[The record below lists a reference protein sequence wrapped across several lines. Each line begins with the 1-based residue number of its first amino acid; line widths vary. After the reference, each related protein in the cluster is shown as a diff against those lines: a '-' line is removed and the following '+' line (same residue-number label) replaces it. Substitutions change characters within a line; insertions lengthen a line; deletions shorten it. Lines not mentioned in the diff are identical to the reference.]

1 VTLEV
6 LGQTTA
12 VADPGGGPF
21 NAPAFGQ
28 HNKAMQIAALDDL
41 QPPGTGFGDSLRH
54 CRTLVATISIDA
66 FDEREGAMSP
76 PRYGSGTVAILNVG
90 GMNDD
95 AQQQA
100 QRIDGDMALA
110 PFDLLARVVTRRVD
124 RRPPFTAPLAL

>member
-1 VTLEV
+1 V
-6 LGQTTA
+6 
-12 VADPGGGPF
+12 
-21 NAPAFGQ
+21 
-28 HNKAMQIAALDDL
+28 
-41 QPPGTGFGDSLRH
+41 
-54 CRTLVATISIDA
+54 
-66 FDEREGAMSP
+66 FDEREGATSP
-76 PRYGSGTVAILNVG
+76 PQYGSGTVAILNVG